1 MSEPVTEVP
10 ALAAG
15 VRAGDRRSIGR
26 AITIVES
33 TRSDHRAQAEAL
45 LGALL
50 PDTGASI
57 RIGISGPPGVGKST
71 FIEAFGLHV
80 IGHGHRVAVLA
91 VDPSSART
99 GGSIL
104 GDQTRM
110 EELSRDQR
118 AFIRPSPS
126 GGTLGG
132 VTRRTREVL
141 LICEAAGFDVVIVET
156 VGVGQSEFAVAAMVD
171 VFVLLL
177 SPGGGDELQG
187 IKRGIMELADVLLV
201 TKDDGD
207 LAPAA
212 RRTAAEYASA
222 LGRMRA
228 RSPHWNPEV
237 QTVSAIHGAGIAHVW
252 STIER
257 FRAELSACGA
267 LDERRRDQAHHWL
280 MAELVDGLVDA
291 LHDDPVTAA
300 RVDELGGEVRAGRL
314 AAPVAARQILTTFL
328 GRASASPVPTNGD
341 PARAR
346 NPTGPPL

>member
-1 MSEPVTEVP
+1 MSDPDPEVP
-10 ALAAG
+10 ALVAG

-26 AITIVES
+26 AITLVES
-33 TRSDHRAQAEAL
+33 TRPDHRPLAEAL
-45 LGALL
+45 LAELL
-50 PDTGASI
+50 PHTGSSI

-71 FIEAFGLHV
+71 FIETFGLHV
-80 IGHGHRVAVLA
+80 IERGHRIAVLA

-110 EELSRDQR
+110 EELSRDER

-141 LICEAAGFDVVIVET
+141 LVCEAAGFDVVIVET
-156 VGVGQSEFAVAAMVD
+156 VGVGQSEFAVADMVD

-187 IKRGIMELADVLLV
+187 IKRGIMELADVLIV

-222 LGRMRA
+222 LARMRA
-228 RSPHWNPEV
+228 RSPHWKPRV
-237 QTVSAIHGAGIAHVW
+237 QTVSAIVGIGVAEVW
-252 STIER
+252 NTIEQ
-257 FRAELSACGA
+257 FRTGLSTFGT
-267 LDERRRDQAHHWL
+267 LEERRRDQAHDWL

-291 LHDDPVTAA
+291 LHDDPATAEQVA
-300 RVDELGGEVRAGRL
+300 ELDDEVRAGRL
-314 AAPVAARQILTTFL
+314 AAPVAARTLLATFL
-328 GRASASPVPTNGD
+328 GRSRPTPIPAPASGADG
-341 PARAR
+341 
-346 NPTGPPL
+346 GPPLPPM